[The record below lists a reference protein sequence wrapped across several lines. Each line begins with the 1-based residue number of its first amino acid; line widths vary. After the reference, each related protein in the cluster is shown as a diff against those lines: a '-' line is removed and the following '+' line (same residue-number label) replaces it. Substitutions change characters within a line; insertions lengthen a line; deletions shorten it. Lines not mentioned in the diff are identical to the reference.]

1 MDNTSPH
8 RRVVAVTGAASGLGR
23 AIAKAFVDHGDEV
36 HAIDIAPDR
45 LEEARGEIG
54 DCRGAIADVAD
65 PHAVNGVVENIIN
78 ASGRLD
84 VLVNNA
90 GVFDGNARID
100 HTTHELW
107 TRVLDINLNGCFYGT
122 KAAAA
127 VMVRQQSGRIIN
139 VSSVAGLRAGPDGV
153 AYSASKA
160 AILSLTRSVAI
171 DVARFGVTVNAI
183 SPGAF
188 PTGIRENS
196 EEILRDD
203 APAMDANTTM
213 QMSQETFDYLL
224 PARRR
229 GRPEELAATALFLA
243 SDLAAYINGENIIV
257 DGGWCAV

>member
-1 MDNTSPH
+1 MNNGAPK

-23 AIAKAFVDHGDEV
+23 AIAKAFVDLGDAV
-36 HAIDIAPDR
+36 YAIDIAPDR
-45 LEEARGEIG
+45 LAEARADIGECEVATADVSDPGSITGVIG
-54 DCRGAIADVAD
+54 DIVSQA
-65 PHAVNGVVENIIN
+65 
-78 ASGRLD
+78 GRLD

-90 GVFDGNARID
+90 GVFDGNARIGE
-100 HTTHELW
+100 TTHELW

-122 KAAAA
+122 KAAAE
-127 VMVRQQSGRIIN
+127 VMVRQQHGRIIN
-139 VSSVAGLRAGPDGV
+139 VSSVAGLRAGPDGA

-196 EEILRDD
+196 EAILRDD
-203 APAMDANTTM
+203 APAMDRNTTM

-229 GRPEELAATALFLA
+229 GRPEELAATAVFLA
-243 SDLAAYINGENIIV
+243 SDLAAYVNGENLVV